1 VFISTDRIAKSIA
14 MSIAWY
20 IQTVI
25 SAFTSALAG
34 GLIMARAAY
43 YFFSSRG
50 YELWGM
56 VPNKHE
62 ESYLDEALSYVFA
75 ALGFYFQLKIHFD
88 ITFPFN
94 LLLWPLGT
102 FSLLHGA
109 TLATL

>member
-1 VFISTDRIAKSIA
+1 
-14 MSIAWY
+14 
-20 IQTVI
+20 
-25 SAFTSALAG
+25 
-34 GLIMARAAY
+34 MARAVY

-102 FSLLHGA
+102 FPLLHGA
-109 TLATL
+109 TLATS